1 MSSED
6 RKHEHGKSPVYRT
19 ALWTEHILDI
29 LEIVLAIAVVAGFL
43 LTFVLFIRE
52 LPGMLA
58 SENGGEAF
66 HEFLEFALNLAVG
79 IEFVKMLIKHTPGA
93 ALEVLLFAIARHM
106 VLDSG
111 SAVGNLLGVAA
122 IGGIFAI
129 RRFIYVHSFLSK
141 HDDSSFDWLS
151 GELREEA
158 QKNAIRR
165 SILEKELSA
174 TDPQDDE
181 DADTAK
187 EAEKIASALYHEKE

>member
-1 MSSED
+1 M
-6 RKHEHGKSPVYRT
+6 EHHGSDKM
-19 ALWTEHILDI
+19 
-29 LEIVLAIAVVAGFL
+29 
-43 LTFVLFIRE
+43 TFV
-52 LPGMLA
+52 
-58 SENGGEAF
+58 
-66 HEFLEFALNLAVG
+66 EFLERITELLEVILAVVVMAGFVMSFIPIILDLPAMMMSADTEPFEIFLERSLNLVIG
-79 IEFVKMLIKHTPGA
+79 IEFVRMLIKHTPGA

-174 TDPQDDE
+174 TDPQDDK

>member
-1 MSSED
+1 M
-6 RKHEHGKSPVYRT
+6 EHHGSDKM
-19 ALWTEHILDI
+19 
-29 LEIVLAIAVVAGFL
+29 
-43 LTFVLFIRE
+43 TFV
-52 LPGMLA
+52 
-58 SENGGEAF
+58 
-66 HEFLEFALNLAVG
+66 EFLERITELLEVILAVVVMAGFVMSFIPIILDLPAMMMSADTEPFEIFLERSLNLVIG
-79 IEFVKMLIKHTPGA
+79 IEFVRMLIKHTPGA

>member
-1 MSSED
+1 M
-6 RKHEHGKSPVYRT
+6 EHHGSDKM
-19 ALWTEHILDI
+19 
-29 LEIVLAIAVVAGFL
+29 
-43 LTFVLFIRE
+43 TFV
-52 LPGMLA
+52 
-58 SENGGEAF
+58 
-66 HEFLEFALNLAVG
+66 EFLERITELLEVILAVVVMAGFVMSFIPIILDLPAMMMSADTEPFEIFLERSLNLVIG
-79 IEFVKMLIKHTPGA
+79 IEFVRMLIKHTPGA

-111 SAVGNLLGVAA
+111 SAVGYLLGVAA